1 MATRGGSAGAFT
13 LAASSFDAARPAHR
27 SRFPGALLAQPTAW
41 AEAWPF
47 LPTPQAVE
55 IIAID
60 SDGQP
65 ALDRP
70 ASADGLG
77 KRTLGAKVGAVLIL
91 GNPLVADAELPVR
104 VAEGVADALALAARF
119 AGPAIASMGDA
130 GMTAKGFPQW
140 LATATDGVVIHADN
154 DAAGRAAASRLCGA
168 VRIHGGTARAVLPPQ
183 GKDAGVVAGDNP
195 FEPLTE
201 HWPGYADTLAEMN
214 GWPRWEAQR
223 QAALLMEEVPA

>member
-1 MATRGGSAGAFT
+1 MATRGGSAGAVT

-130 GMTAKGFPQW
+130 GMTVKGFPQ
-140 LATATDGVVIHADN
+140 
-154 DAAGRAAASRLCGA
+154 
-168 VRIHGGTARAVLPPQ
+168 
-183 GKDAGVVAGDNP
+183 
-195 FEPLTE
+195 
-201 HWPGYADTLAEMN
+201 
-214 GWPRWEAQR
+214 
-223 QAALLMEEVPA
+223 